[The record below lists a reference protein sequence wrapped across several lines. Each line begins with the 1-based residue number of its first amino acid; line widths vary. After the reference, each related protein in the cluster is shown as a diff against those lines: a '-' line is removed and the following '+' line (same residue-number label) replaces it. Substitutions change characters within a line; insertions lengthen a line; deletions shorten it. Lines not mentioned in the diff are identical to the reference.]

1 MSKEVRTLKDPYDEE
16 EDEDGEHENAGWRCL
31 DQLPGLKILSV
42 GKERLALDAWELSKL
57 TSHTV
62 EHR

>member
-1 MSKEVRTLKDPYDEE
+1 MKDPYDEE

-42 GKERLALDAWELSKL
+42 RKERLALDAWELSKL